1 MVDDD
6 DDMREMTAELLS
18 DAGYNVR
25 DFADGAAAWEYL
37 IAARHLPSLVMTD
50 WVMPQMNGS
59 QLVAAMQAH
68 PRLSAIPVLVL
79 TGTKD
84 VAYQRTAVVM
94 KPVDGN
100 ALLAKIALL
109 LTGSPKLTSK
119 GS

>member
-1 MVDDD
+1 MGLAVTRRYSGVVCISYVVVVDDD

-25 DFADGAAAWEYL
+25 DFADGAAAWKYL

-84 VAYQRTAVVM
+84 VAYQE
-94 KPVDGN
+94 PP
-100 ALLAKIALL
+100 
-109 LTGSPKLTSK
+109 S
-119 GS
+119 